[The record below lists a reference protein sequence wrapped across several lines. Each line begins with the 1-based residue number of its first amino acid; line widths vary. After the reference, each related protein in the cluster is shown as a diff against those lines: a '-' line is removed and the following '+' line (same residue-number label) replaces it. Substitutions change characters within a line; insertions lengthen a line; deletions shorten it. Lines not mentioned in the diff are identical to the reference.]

1 MTTKQRKSHGTGVMN
16 KMRDSMPYII
26 VFLIIA
32 FVGLIVFEW
41 GMSYTGM
48 NSGSVNSFGKVN
60 GEEITYQQYEQMLQ
74 QQLETMRQQNGG
86 KDVDDAT
93 LEQLKEQVWNSL
105 VQQTLTKQEIA
116 RLGITVSDNE
126 ILDFIYNRPD
136 QLPEP
141 IKRNFIDSTGVFNTE
156 FYQQA
161 LGMKTKEA
169 TQFWTQVEAYMREI
183 LLSDKLQT
191 YITASVIVTENDV
204 LQKYKDDNIKA
215 SFKYAFLDLNSVTD
229 TTQFQVSDDD
239 MKTYYNEHKD
249 EFKQEEAVKF
259 KYVVFSDAPTI
270 DDTNSIKKQMEFLV
284 KDMKNAKLEDST
296 LIKLVNDNST
306 APFKADFQK
315 PNQIGQTGKNAL
327 NFLFGAKPDET
338 SELLM
343 DQDGFKILRLLE
355 SKEGEDVYVNA
366 SHILINFGT
375 DTAAA
380 KKQIEDILK
389 RAKSG
394 ESFDKIAFEVSQDPS
409 AKQNSGDLGWFTKG
423 AMVKEFEDASM
434 NGKVGDIVGP
444 IKTQFGFHIIKIKD
458 KSRKEFKFAEI
469 KKPVTAGQRTKDI
482 ARKKAQ
488 EFLSDVENGAII
500 DSLAKNMMMPLLSTP
515 EISKGGFVPGA
526 GQNKNVI
533 EFGLANKKSKIY
545 GPTKVQGGYAL
556 YMITDKIAEG
566 HKNYDSIKT
575 TLVKPK
581 VAQIKKFNYL
591 QKIAGDLKNRISGG
605 DILGLQTMFP
615 MYAFGTS
622 DSISISKPDAK
633 LGLDYPLYNT
643 VFSMKPGEVSNPI
656 KGTRGYYVAVLNWVT
671 PFDQNDYV
679 VKQTD
684 IRKQLLG
691 TKKQQA
697 VQEWMNNLTNNA
709 KIEDNR
715 DKYL

>member
-1 MTTKQRKSHGTGVMN
+1 MTTKQKKTHGTGVMN

-26 VFLIIA
+26 VFLILA

-41 GMSYTGM
+41 GMSYTGLR
-48 NSGSVNSFGKVN
+48 GGDRVTFGKVN
-60 GEEITYQQYEQMLQ
+60 GEEITYQQYEQTLQ
-74 QQLETMRQQNGG
+74 QQIENMRQQSGG
-86 KDVDDAT
+86 KDIDDAT

-105 VQQTLTKQEIA
+105 LQQTLTKQEIN
-116 RLGITVSDNE
+116 RLGIKVSDNE

-141 IKRNFIDSTGVFNTE
+141 IKKNFIDSTGVFNME

-169 TQFWTQVEAYMREI
+169 TQFWTQVEAYMREV
-183 LLSDKLQT
+183 LLSDKLST

-229 TTQFQVSDDD
+229 TTQFQASEDE
-239 MKTYYNEHKD
+239 MKSYYNEHKD

-270 DDTNSIKKQMEFLV
+270 DDTNSIKKQMEFLI
-284 KDMKNAKLEDST
+284 KDVKNAKLDDST
-296 LIKLVNDNST
+296 LIKLVNDNSS
-306 APFKADFQK
+306 APFKAEFQK
-315 PNQIGQTGKNAL
+315 PNQIGSAGRFAL
-327 NFLFGAKPDET
+327 NFLFSAKPDET
-338 SELLM
+338 SNLII
-343 DQDGFKILRLLE
+343 DQDGFKIIRLID
-355 SKEGEDVYVNA
+355 SKEGEDIYVNA

-380 KKQIEDILK
+380 KKQAEEILK
-389 RAKSG
+389 RSKSG
-394 ESFDKIAFEVSQDPS
+394 ESFDKLAMELSQDPS

-423 AMVKEFEDASM
+423 AMVKEFEDATM
-434 NGKVGDIVGP
+434 NGKSGDIVGP
-444 IKTQFGFHIIKIKD
+444 VKTQFGYHIIKIKN
-458 KSRKEFKFAEI
+458 KSKKEFKFAEI

-488 EFLSDVENGAII
+488 EFLADVENGAII

-526 GQNKNVI
+526 GQNKNII
-533 EFGLANKKSKIY
+533 EFGLTNKKSKLY
-545 GPTKVQGGYAL
+545 GPSKVQGGFGV
-556 YMITDKIAEG
+556 YMVTEKISEG
-566 HKNYDSIKT
+566 YKNYDSIKVN
-575 TLVKPK
+575 LIKPK
-581 VAQIKKFNYL
+581 VAQVKKFNYL
-591 QKIAGDLKNRISGG
+591 QKVAGDLRNRITSG
-605 DILGLQTMFP
+605 DILGLQSLFP
-615 MYAFGTS
+615 QYAFGNS
-622 DSISISKPDAK
+622 DSISFSKPDAK

-643 VFSMKPGEVSNPI
+643 VFSMKPGEVSNPV
-656 KGTRGYYVAVLNWVT
+656 KGARGYYVAVLNWVT
-671 PFDQNDYV
+671 PFDQNDYT

-691 TKKQQA
+691 SKKQQA
-697 VQEWMNNLTNNA
+697 VQEWMTNLTNNA

>member
-1 MTTKQRKSHGTGVMN
+1 
-16 KMRDSMPYII
+16 MRDSMPYII

-41 GMSYTGM
+41 GMSYTGLRD
-48 NSGSVNSFGKVN
+48 GDRSVFGKVN
-60 GEEITYQQYEQMLQ
+60 GEVITYQQYEQLLQ

-86 KDVDDAT
+86 KDVDDAS

-105 VQQTLTKQEIA
+105 IQQTITKQEIA

-126 ILDFIYNRPD
+126 ILDFIYNRPE

-141 IKRNFIDSTGVFNTE
+141 IKRNFIDSTGVFNAE

-169 TQFWTQVEAYMREI
+169 TQFWNQVETYMREV

-204 LQKYKDDNIKA
+204 IQKYKDDNIKA
-215 SFKYAFLDLNSVTD
+215 SFKYAFLDLNTVTD
-229 TTQFQVSDDD
+229 TTQFQVSDDE
-239 MKTYYNEHKD
+239 MKTYFNEHKD

-259 KYVVFSDAPTI
+259 KYVIFSDAPTI
-270 DDTNSIKKQMEFLV
+270 DDTNSIKKQMEFMV
-284 KDMKNAKLEDST
+284 KDVKNAKLEDST

-306 APFKADFQK
+306 VPFKADFQK
-315 PNQIGQTGKNAL
+315 PSQIGAAGRNAL
-327 NFLFGAKPDET
+327 TFLFSAKPNET
-338 SELLM
+338 SNLII
-343 DQDGFKILRLLE
+343 DQDGFKVIRLLE
-355 SKEGEDVYVNA
+355 TKEGEDVYVNA
-366 SHILINFGT
+366 AHILINFGT

-380 KKQIEDILK
+380 KKQAEDILK
-389 RAKSG
+389 RSKSG
-394 ESFDKIAFEVSQDPS
+394 ESFDKLAFELSQDPS
-409 AKQNSGDLGWFTKG
+409 AKQNNGDLGWFTKG
-423 AMVKEFEDASM
+423 AMVKEFEDAAM
-434 NGKVGDIVGP
+434 NGKAGDIVGP
-444 IKTQFGFHIIKIKD
+444 VKTQFGYHIIKIKD

-488 EFLSDVENGAII
+488 EFLADVESGAII
-500 DSLAKNMMMPLLSTP
+500 DSLAKNMMIACLSTP

-526 GQNKNVI
+526 GQNKNII
-533 EFGLANKKSKIY
+533 EFGIANKKSKLY
-545 GPTKVQGGYAL
+545 GPTKVQGGYGV

-566 HKNYDSIKT
+566 SKNYDSIKVS
-575 TLVKPK
+575 LIKPK

-591 QKIAGDLKNRISGG
+591 QKIAADIRTRATGG
-605 DILGLQTMFP
+605 DILALQSMFP
-615 MYAFGTS
+615 MYAFGTA
-622 DSISISKPDAK
+622 DSVSVSKPDPK
-633 LGLDYPLYNT
+633 LGLDYPLLNT
-643 VFSMKPGEVSNPI
+643 VFSMKAGEISNPI
-656 KGTRGYYVAVLNWVT
+656 KGSRGYYVAVLNWVT
-671 PFDQNDYV
+671 PFDQNDYI

-684 IRKQLLG
+684 IRKQLMG

-697 VQEWMNNLTNNA
+697 VQEWMTNLTNNA

>member
-1 MTTKQRKSHGTGVMN
+1 MTTKQKSTHGTGVMN

-41 GMSYTGM
+41 GMNYLGM
-48 NSGSVNSFGKVN
+48 RGGDKAVFGKVN
-60 GEEITYQQYEQMLQ
+60 GEEITYQEYEKMLQ
-74 QQLETMRQQNGG
+74 QQLENMRQQSGG

-126 ILDFIYNRPD
+126 ILEVIYKNPE
-136 QLPEP
+136 QLPEA
-141 IKRNFIDSTGVFNTE
+141 IKRNFMDSTGVFNAD

-169 TQFWTQVEAYMREI
+169 TQFWNQVEAYMREVI
-183 LLSDKLQT
+183 LSDKLQT
-191 YITASVIVTENDV
+191 YITASIIVTESDV

-215 SFKYAFLDLNSVTD
+215 SFRYAFLDVNSVTD
-229 TTQFQVSDDD
+229 TTQFLVSEDE
-239 MKTYYNEHKD
+239 MKSYFNEHKD

-259 KYVVFSDAPTI
+259 KYVVFSDAPTL
-270 DDTNSIKKQMEFLV
+270 DDTNSLKKQMEFLV
-284 KDMKNAKLEDST
+284 KDVKNSKLEDST
-296 LIKLVNDNST
+296 LIKLVNDNSS

-315 PNQIGQTGKNAL
+315 PSQIGAAGKNAL
-327 NFLFGAKPDET
+327 NFLFNAKPDET
-338 SELLM
+338 SGLLI

-355 SKEGEDVYVNA
+355 VKEGEDTYVSA

-375 DTAAA
+375 DTLGA
-380 KKQIEDILK
+380 KKQLEDILK

-394 ESFDKIAFEVSQDPS
+394 ESFDKLAGELSQDPS
-409 AKQNSGDLGWFTKG
+409 AKQNNGDLGWFTKG
-423 AMVKEFEDASM
+423 AMVKEFEDAAM

-444 IKTQFGFHIIKIKD
+444 IKTQFGWHLIKIKD
-458 KSRKEFKFAEI
+458 KSKKEFKFAEI

-488 EFLSDVENGAII
+488 EFLSDVEAGAII

-526 GQNKNVI
+526 GQNKNII
-533 EFGLANKKSKIY
+533 EFGLTNKKSKIY
-545 GPTKVQGGYAL
+545 GPAKVQGGYAV

-566 HKNYDSIKT
+566 YKNYDSVKIA
-575 TLVKPK
+575 LVKPK

-591 QKIAGDLKNRISGG
+591 QKVASDLRSKVTGG
-605 DILGLQTMFP
+605 DILALQTMFP
-615 MYAFGTS
+615 QNLFGTA
-622 DSISISKPDAK
+622 DSVSISKPDPK

-684 IRKQLLG
+684 IRKQMLG

-697 VQEWMNNLTNNA
+697 VQEWMTNLTNNA
-709 KIEDNR
+709 KIEDHR

>member
-1 MTTKQRKSHGTGVMN
+1 MTTKQKKTHGTGVMN

-41 GMSYTGM
+41 GMNYLGM
-48 NSGSVNSFGKVN
+48 RGGDRSVFAKVN
-60 GEEITYQQYEQMLQ
+60 GQEITYQEYEQMLQ
-74 QQLETMRQQNGG
+74 QQLETMRQQSGG

-116 RLGITVSDNE
+116 RLGIKVTDNE
-126 ILDFIYNRPD
+126 ILDFIYNRPE
-136 QLPEP
+136 QLPDP
-141 IKRNFIDSTGVFNTE
+141 IKKNFIDSTGVFNSD

-169 TQFWTQVEAYMREI
+169 TQFWTQVETYMREV

-191 YITASVIVTENDV
+191 YITASVIVPENDV

-215 SFKYAFLDLNSVTD
+215 SFRYAFLDLNTVTD
-229 TTQFQVSDDD
+229 TTQFQASDEEL
-239 MKTYYNEHKD
+239 KSYYNEHKD

-259 KYVVFSDAPTI
+259 KYVIFSDAPTV
-270 DDTNSIKKQMEFLV
+270 DDSNSIKKQMEFLI
-284 KDMKNAKLEDST
+284 KDVKNAKLEDST
-296 LIKLVNDNST
+296 LIKLVNDNSS

-315 PNQIGQTGKNAL
+315 PNQIGAAGKNAL
-327 NFLFGAKPDET
+327 NFLFNAKPNET
-338 SELLM
+338 SNLLI
-343 DQDGFKILRLLE
+343 DQDGYKILRLLE
-355 SKEGEDVYVNA
+355 AKEGEDVYVNA

-380 KKQIEDILK
+380 KKQAEDILK
-389 RAKSG
+389 RVKNG
-394 ESFDKIAFEVSQDPS
+394 ENFDKLAMELSQDPS

-423 AMVKEFEDASM
+423 SMVKEFEDATL
-434 NGKVGDIVGP
+434 NGKAGEIVGP
-444 IKTQFGFHIIKIKD
+444 VKTQFGFHIIKIKD
-458 KSRKEFKFAEI
+458 KSKKEFKFAEI

-488 EFLSDVENGAII
+488 EFLADVEGGAIM
-500 DSLAKNMMMPLLSTP
+500 DSLSKNMMMPVLSTP

-526 GQNKNVI
+526 GQNKNI
-533 EFGLANKKSKIY
+533 IDFGLSNKKSKLY
-545 GPTKVQGGYAL
+545 GPAKVQGGYAV

-566 HKNYDSIKT
+566 YKNYDSVKV

-591 QKIAGDLKNRISGG
+591 QKIAVDLRNKVTGG
-605 DILGLQTMFP
+605 DILALQTLIP
-615 MYAFGTS
+615 QYTFGTA
-622 DSISISKPDAK
+622 DSVSYSKPDAK
-633 LGLDYPLYNT
+633 LGMDFPLYNT
-643 VFSMKPGEVSNPI
+643 VFSMKPGEVSNPV
-656 KGTRGYYVAVLNWVT
+656 KGTRGYYVAVLNWIT

-684 IRKQLLG
+684 IRKQLLSS
-691 TKKQQA
+691 KKQQA
-697 VQEWMNNLTNNA
+697 VQEWMTNLTNNA

>member
-1 MTTKQRKSHGTGVMN
+1 MTTKQKSTHGTGVMN

-41 GMSYTGM
+41 GMNYLGM
-48 NSGSVNSFGKVN
+48 RGGDRTVFGKVN
-60 GEEITYQQYEQMLQ
+60 GEEITYQEYEKMLQ
-74 QQLETMRQQNGG
+74 QQLENMRQQSGG

-126 ILDFIYNRPD
+126 ILEVIYKNPE
-136 QLPEP
+136 QLPEA
-141 IKRNFIDSTGVFNTE
+141 IKKNFMDSTGVFNAD

-169 TQFWTQVEAYMREI
+169 TQFWNQVEAYMREVI
-183 LLSDKLQT
+183 LSDKLQT

-215 SFKYAFLDLNSVTD
+215 SFKYAFLDVNSVTD
-229 TTQFQVSDDD
+229 TTQFLVSEED
-239 MKTYYNEHKD
+239 MKSYFNEHKD

-259 KYVVFSDAPTI
+259 KYVVFSDASTL
-270 DDTNSIKKQMEFLV
+270 DDTNSLKKQMEFLV
-284 KDMKNAKLEDST
+284 KDVKNAKLEDST
-296 LIKLVNDNST
+296 LIKLVNDNSS

-315 PNQIGQTGKNAL
+315 PSQIGAAGKNAL
-327 NFLFGAKPDET
+327 NFLFSSKPGET
-338 SELLM
+338 SGLLM

-355 SKEGEDVYVNA
+355 VKEGEDTYVNA
-366 SHILINFGT
+366 AHILINFGT

-394 ESFDKIAFEVSQDPS
+394 ESFDKLAAELSQDPS

-423 AMVKEFEDASM
+423 AMVKEFEDAAM

-444 IKTQFGFHIIKIKD
+444 VKTQFGWHIIKIKD
-458 KSRKEFKFAEI
+458 RSKKEFKFAEI

-488 EFLSDVENGAII
+488 EFLSDVESGAII

-526 GQNKNVI
+526 GQNKNII
-533 EFGLANKKSKIY
+533 EFGLTNKKSKLY
-545 GPTKVQGGYAL
+545 GPAKVQGGFAV

-566 HKNYDSIKT
+566 SKNYDSIKIS
-575 TLVKPK
+575 LVKPK
-581 VAQIKKFNYL
+581 VAQIKKFAYL
-591 QKIAGDLKNRISGG
+591 QKIAADLRSKITGG
-605 DILGLQTMFP
+605 DILALQTLFP
-615 MYAFGTS
+615 QVAFGTA
-622 DSISISKPDAK
+622 DSVSISKPDPK
-633 LGLDYPLYNT
+633 LGMDYPLYNA
-643 VFSMKPGEVSNPI
+643 VFSMQSGEVSTPV
-656 KGTRGYYVAVLNWVT
+656 KGTRGYYVAVLNWIT
-671 PFDQNDYV
+671 PFDQNDYI

-697 VQEWMNNLTNNA
+697 VQEWMTNLTNNA
-709 KIEDNR
+709 KIEDHR

>member
-1 MTTKQRKSHGTGVMN
+1 MTTKQKSTHGTGVMN

-41 GMSYTGM
+41 GMNYLGM
-48 NSGSVNSFGKVN
+48 RGGDRQVFGKVN

-74 QQLETMRQQNGG
+74 QQLEQMRQQNGG

-105 VQQTLTKQEIA
+105 VQQTLTKQEIN

-126 ILDFIYNRPD
+126 ILDFIYNRPE

-141 IKRNFIDSTGVFNTE
+141 IKRNFIDSTGVFNTD

-169 TQFWTQVEAYMREI
+169 TQFWNQVEAYMREV

-191 YITASVIVTENDV
+191 YITASVLVTEDDV

-215 SFKYAFLDLNSVTD
+215 SFKYAFLDVNTVTD
-229 TTQFQVSDDD
+229 TTQFLVSDDE

-270 DDTNSIKKQMEFLV
+270 DDSNSIKKQMEFLV
-284 KDMKNAKLEDST
+284 KDVKNSKLEDST
-296 LIKLVNDNST
+296 LIKLVNDNSS

-315 PNQIGQTGKNAL
+315 PNQIGQSGKNAL

-338 SELLM
+338 SGLII
-343 DQDGFKILRLLE
+343 DQDGYKVLRLLE
-355 SKEGEDVYVNA
+355 TKEGEDLYVNA

-394 ESFDKIAFEVSQDPS
+394 EAFDKIAFEVSQDPS

-423 AMVKEFEDASM
+423 AMVKEFEEASM

-444 IKTQFGFHIIKIKD
+444 IKTQFGYHIIKIKD

-488 EFLSDVENGAII
+488 EFLADVENGAII
-500 DSLAKNMMMPLLSTP
+500 DSLAKHMTMPLLSTP

-526 GQNKNVI
+526 GQNKNII

-566 HKNYDSIKT
+566 YKNYDSVKVT
-575 TLVKPK
+575 MVKPK
-581 VAQIKKFNYL
+581 VAQIKKFNFL
-591 QKIAGDLKNRISGG
+591 QKVAGDIRGKISGG
-605 DILGLQTMFP
+605 DILGLTPSFP
-615 MYAFGTS
+615 MYTFGTA
-622 DSISISKPDAK
+622 DSVSISKPDPK

-643 VFSMKPGEVSNPI
+643 VFSMKPGDVSNPV
-656 KGTRGYYVAVLNWVT
+656 KGTRGYYVAVLNWIT

-684 IRKQLLG
+684 IRKQLMG

-697 VQEWMNNLTNNA
+697 VQEWMTNLTNNA
-709 KIEDNR
+709 KIEDHR

>member
-1 MTTKQRKSHGTGVMN
+1 
-16 KMRDSMPYII
+16 
-26 VFLIIA
+26 
-32 FVGLIVFEW
+32 
-41 GMSYTGM
+41 
-48 NSGSVNSFGKVN
+48 VN

-136 QLPEP
+136 QLREP

-366 SHILINFGT
+366 SHILVNFGT

>member
-1 MTTKQRKSHGTGVMN
+1 MTTKQKRIRSTGVMN
-16 KMRDSMPYII
+16 KMRDNMPYII

-41 GMSYTGM
+41 GMSYTG
-48 NSGSVNSFGKVN
+48 SRGGDRSVFGKVN
-60 GEEITYQQYEQMLQ
+60 GEEITYQQYEQALQ

-86 KDVDDAT
+86 KDVDDAA

-116 RLGITVSDNE
+116 RLGIKVSDSE
-126 ILDFIYNRPD
+126 ILDFIYNRPE

-141 IKRNFIDSTGVFNTE
+141 IKRNFIDSTGVFNMD

-169 TQFWTQVEAYMREI
+169 TQFWNQVEQYMKEV

-191 YITASVIVTENDV
+191 YITASIIVTENDV

-229 TTQFQVSDDD
+229 STQFLASDDE
-239 MKTYYNEHKD
+239 MKSYYNEHKD

-270 DDTNSIKKQMEFLV
+270 DDTNSIKKQMEFLI
-284 KDMKNAKLEDST
+284 KDIKIAKLEDST
-296 LIKLVNDNST
+296 LIKLVNDNSS

-315 PNQIGQTGKNAL
+315 PNQIGAAGRNAL
-327 NFLFGAKPDET
+327 NFLFSAKPDET
-338 SELLM
+338 SNLII
-343 DQDGFKILRLLE
+343 DQDGFKILRLIE
-355 SKEGEDVYVNA
+355 SKEGEDTYVNA

-375 DTAAA
+375 DSAAS
-380 KKQIEDILK
+380 KKQAEDILK

-394 ESFDKIAFEVSQDPS
+394 ESFDKLAMELSQDPS

-423 AMVKEFEDASM
+423 AMVKEFEDATM
-434 NGKVGDIVGP
+434 KGTTGDIVGP
-444 IKTQFGFHIIKIKD
+444 VKTQFGYHIIKIKN
-458 KSRKEFKFAEI
+458 KSKKEFKFAEI

-488 EFLSDVENGAII
+488 EFLADVENGAII
-500 DSLAKNMMMPLLSTP
+500 DSLAKHMMMPLLATP
-515 EISKGGFVPGA
+515 EISKDGFVPGA
-526 GQNKNVI
+526 GQNKNII
-533 EFGLANKKSKIY
+533 EFGLANKKSKLY
-545 GPTKVQGGYAL
+545 GPAKVQGGFAV

-566 HKNYDSIKT
+566 YKNFDSIKVS
-575 TLVKPK
+575 LVKPK
-581 VAQIKKFNYL
+581 VAQIKKYNYL
-591 QKIAGDLKNRISGG
+591 SKIAADLRNKVTGG
-605 DILGLQTMFP
+605 DILGLQSLFP
-615 MYAFGTS
+615 QYVFGVS
-622 DSISISKPDAK
+622 DSVSVSKPDPK
-633 LGLDYPLYNT
+633 LGLDYQLYNT
-643 VFSMKPGEVSNPI
+643 VFSMKPGEVSNPV

-671 PFDQNDYV
+671 PFDQSDYI

-684 IRKQLLG
+684 IRKQILSS
-691 TKKQQA
+691 KKQQS
-697 VQEWMNNLTNNA
+697 VQEWMTNLTNNA

>member
-41 GMSYTGM
+41 GMNYLGM
-48 NSGSVNSFGKVN
+48 KGGDQVGFGKVN
-60 GEEITYQQYEQMLQ
+60 GEDITYQQYEQMLQ
-74 QQLETMRQQNGG
+74 QQLETMRQQSGG

-141 IKRNFIDSTGVFNTE
+141 IKRNFIDSTGVFNAD

-169 TQFWTQVEAYMREI
+169 TQFWNQVEAYMREV

-259 KYVVFSDAPTI
+259 KYLVFSDAPTI
-270 DDTNSIKKQMEFLV
+270 DDTNSIKKQMEFLI

-306 APFKADFQK
+306 VPFKADFQK

-327 NFLFGAKPDET
+327 NFLFSAKPDET
-338 SELLM
+338 SGLLM

-366 SHILINFGT
+366 AHILINFGT

-423 AMVKEFEDASM
+423 AMVKEFEDAAM

-500 DSLAKNMMMPLLSTP
+500 DSLAKNLMMPLLATP
-515 EISKGGFVPGA
+515 EITKGGFVPGA
-526 GQNKNVI
+526 GQNKNII

-581 VAQIKKFNYL
+581 VVQIKKFNYL
-591 QKIAGDLKNRISGG
+591 QKIAGDIRGRISGG
-605 DILGLQTMFP
+605 DILGLQATFP
-615 MYAFGTS
+615 QYAFGTA
-622 DSISISKPDAK
+622 DSISISKPDPK

-656 KGTRGYYVAVLNWVT
+656 KGTRGYYIAVLNWVT

-697 VQEWMNNLTNNA
+697 VQEWMTNLTNNA
-709 KIEDNR
+709 KIEDHR

>member
-338 SELLM
+338 SGLLM

-566 HKNYDSIKT
+566 YKNYDSIKT

-709 KIEDNR
+709 KIEDHR

>member
-1 MTTKQRKSHGTGVMN
+1 MTTKQKSTHGTGVMN

-41 GMSYTGM
+41 GMNYLGM
-48 NSGSVNSFGKVN
+48 RGGDRQVFGKVN

-74 QQLETMRQQNGG
+74 QQLENMRQQNGG

-93 LEQLKEQVWNSL
+93 LEQLKEQVWTSL

-126 ILDFIYNRPD
+126 ILDFIYNRPE

-141 IKRNFIDSTGVFNTE
+141 IKRNFIDSTGVFNAD

-169 TQFWTQVEAYMREI
+169 TQFWNQVEAYMREV

-191 YITASVIVTENDV
+191 YITASVLVTEDDV

-215 SFKYAFLDLNSVTD
+215 SFRYAFLDVNTVTD
-229 TTQFQVSDDD
+229 TTQFLVSDDE

-270 DDTNSIKKQMEFLV
+270 DDTNSIKKQMEFLI
-284 KDMKNAKLEDST
+284 KDVKNAKLEDST
-296 LIKLVNDNST
+296 LIKLVNDNSSV
-306 APFKADFQK
+306 PFKADFQK
-315 PNQIGQTGKNAL
+315 PNQIGQSGKNAL
-327 NFLFGAKPDET
+327 NFLFGAKPGET
-338 SELLM
+338 SGLIL
-343 DQDGFKILRLLE
+343 DQDGYKVLRLLE
-355 SKEGEDVYVNA
+355 TKEGEDLYVNA

-380 KKQIEDILK
+380 KKQIEEILK

-394 ESFDKIAFEVSQDPS
+394 EAFDKIAAEVSQDPS

-423 AMVKEFEDASM
+423 AMVKEFEDAAM

-444 IKTQFGFHIIKIKD
+444 IKTQFGYHIIKIKD

-469 KKPVTAGQRTKDI
+469 KKAVTAGQRTKDI

-488 EFLSDVENGAII
+488 EFLADVENGAII
-500 DSLAKNMMMPLLSTP
+500 DSLAKHMTMPLLTTP

-526 GQNKNVI
+526 GQNKNII

-566 HKNYDSIKT
+566 YKNYDSIKVT
-575 TLVKPK
+575 MIKPK
-581 VAQIKKFNYL
+581 VAQVKKFNFI
-591 QKIAGDLKNRISGG
+591 QKVAGDMRSKITGG
-605 DILGLQTMFP
+605 DILALTTSFP
-615 MYAFGTS
+615 VYTFGTA
-622 DSISISKPDAK
+622 DSISISKPDPK

-656 KGTRGYYVAVLNWVT
+656 KGTRGYYIAVLNWIT

-684 IRKQLLG
+684 IRKQLMG

-697 VQEWMNNLTNNA
+697 VQEWMTNLTNNA

>member
-366 SHILINFGT
+366 SHILVNFGT

>member
-1 MTTKQRKSHGTGVMN
+1 MTTKQKTTHGTGIMN
-16 KMRDSMPYII
+16 KMRDKMPYII

-41 GMSYTGM
+41 GMNYLGM
-48 NSGSVNSFGKVN
+48 RGGDRSVFGKVN
-60 GEEITYQQYEQMLQ
+60 GEEITYQEYEKMLQ
-74 QQLETMRQQNGG
+74 QQLETMRTQNGG

-116 RLGITVSDNE
+116 RLGIKVTDNE
-126 ILDFIYNRPD
+126 ILDFIYNRPE
-136 QLPEP
+136 QLPEA
-141 IKRNFIDSTGVFNTE
+141 IKRNFIDSTGVFNAE

-169 TQFWTQVEAYMREI
+169 TQFWTQVEAYMREV

-191 YITASVIVTENDV
+191 YITASVLVTENDV

-215 SFKYAFLDLNSVTD
+215 SFKYAFLDINSVTD
-229 TTQFQVSDDD
+229 TTQFLVSDDE
-239 MKTYYNEHKD
+239 MKSYYNEHKD

-259 KYVVFSDAPTI
+259 KYVVFSDAATI

-284 KDMKNAKLEDST
+284 KDVKNSKLEDST
-296 LIKLVNDNST
+296 LIKLVNDNSSV
-306 APFKADFQK
+306 PFKADFQK
-315 PNQIGQTGKNAL
+315 PNQIGQGGKNAL
-327 NFLFGAKPDET
+327 NFLFNAKPDET
-338 SELLM
+338 SNLIM
-343 DQDGFKILRLLE
+343 DQDGFKIIRLLE
-355 SKEGEDVYVNA
+355 SKDGEDVYVNA

-394 ESFDKIAFEVSQDPS
+394 EAFDKLAAEVSQDPS

-423 AMVKEFEDASM
+423 AMVKEFEDAAM

-444 IKTQFGFHIIKIKD
+444 IKTQFGWHIIKIRD
-458 KSRKEFKFAEI
+458 KSKKEFKFAEI

-488 EFLSDVENGAII
+488 EFLADVEAGAII

-526 GQNKNVI
+526 GQNKNII
-533 EFGLANKKSKIY
+533 EFGIANKKSKLY
-545 GPTKVQGGYAL
+545 GPTKVQGGFAV

-566 HKNYDSIKT
+566 YKNYDSIK
-575 TLVKPK
+575 VNMIKPK
-581 VAQIKKFNYL
+581 IAQIKKFNYL
-591 QKIAGDLKNRISGG
+591 QKIAGDIKGKISGG

-615 MYAFGTS
+615 QYAFGTS
-622 DSISISKPDAK
+622 DSVSISKPDAK

-643 VFSMKPGEVSNPI
+643 IFSMKAGEVSNPV
-656 KGTRGYYVAVLNWVT
+656 KGTRGYYVAVLNWIT

-697 VQEWMNNLTNNA
+697 VQEWMTNLTNNA
-709 KIEDNR
+709 KIEDHR